1 LSVYRNY
8 PTDWECAM
16 KRLLIILLVACLP
29 MIVVRADDSDATVA
43 KHSFSQC
50 DAAGGTQ
57 SELNACSAEDMQDAD
72 RKMNQL
78 YAILIK
84 RLSKTSMSRLRDSQR
99 AWLKFR
105 DSACLY
111 EVGRQEDSGSI
122 WPLAIN
128 TCMLNHTRQRIT
140 HLEAYVACTDNGCPV

>member
-1 LSVYRNY
+1 
-8 PTDWECAM
+8 M
-16 KRLLIILLVACLP
+16 KRLLIILLVACL
-29 MIVVRADDSDATVA
+29 IVVRADDSDATVA
-43 KHSFSQC
+43 KHIFTQC

-140 HLEAYVACTDNGCPV
+140 HLEAYVADNGCPV